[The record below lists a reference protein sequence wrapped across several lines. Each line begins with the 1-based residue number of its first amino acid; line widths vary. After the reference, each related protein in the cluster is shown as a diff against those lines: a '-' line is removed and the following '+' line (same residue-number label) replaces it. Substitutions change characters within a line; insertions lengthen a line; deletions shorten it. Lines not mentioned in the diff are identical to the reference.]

1 MNVSAFLK
9 TSKITLTL
17 LISLFLFS
25 SLVSG
30 GDGEWT
36 NESVATPNDWAD
48 GDNWS
53 GFDIPTATDTATF
66 NAGVVPSAGIT
77 LANVPD
83 GVNILV
89 QASDSD
95 VSVTLPAR
103 VYGTI

>member
-25 SLVSG
+25 SVVSA

-48 GDNWS
+48 GDN
-53 GFDIPTATDTATF
+53 
-66 NAGVVPSAGIT
+66 
-77 LANVPD
+77 L
-83 GVNILV
+83 
-89 QASDSD
+89 Q
-95 VSVTLPAR
+95 
-103 VYGTI
+103 